1 MQARLSSPESGT
13 RAGVLLRSDRFDLMT
28 RVLGCGSDLA
38 RARFFNLDPK
48 TLWSARQG
56 RVGEKFI
63 AQVLLVLG
71 MHEAELA
78 PLGLTPTFEELF
90 EVRQKAAV

>member
-1 MQARLSSPESGT
+1 MQARLSPPESGT

-28 RVLGCGSDLA
+28 RVLGCESDLA
-38 RARFFNLDPK
+38 RSRFLHLDPK

-63 AQVLLVLG
+63 AQVLAVLAR
-71 MHEAELA
+71 HEEQLGQ
-78 PLGLTPTFEELF
+78 LGLKPTFEELF
-90 EVRQKAAV
+90 EVREKAAV